1 MQDEKKDFHIFFIN
15 AYSSAAREIF
25 CEVSFVVIRR
35 LFNPH
40 AFDGRHTR
48 ESWHIQDMCG

>member
-25 CEVSFVVIRR
+25 CEVSSVIRR

-48 ESWHIQDMCG
+48 ESWHILDMCG